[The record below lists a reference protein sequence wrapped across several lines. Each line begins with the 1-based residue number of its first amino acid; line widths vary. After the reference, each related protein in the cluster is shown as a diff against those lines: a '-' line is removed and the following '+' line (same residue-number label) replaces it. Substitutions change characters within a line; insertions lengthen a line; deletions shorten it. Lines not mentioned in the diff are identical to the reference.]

1 MLVLKT
7 EHPSIREHAMDG
19 IQPLTDKEKL
29 ERYERFAEGIRDELA
44 ETDSKLQEL
53 KAQGRT
59 KTATYRQ
66 LFANRFM
73 LEEMVSR
80 LDEAGL

>member
-1 MLVLKT
+1 
-7 EHPSIREHAMDG
+7 MDSA
-19 IQPLTDKEKL
+19 QPLSDREKL
-29 ERYERFAEGIRDELA
+29 ERYVRFAQDLRDELA
-44 ETDSKLQEL
+44 ETDQQLKDM

-59 KTATYRQ
+59 KTATYQQ

-80 LDEAGL
+80 LDEADL

>member
-1 MLVLKT
+1 M
-7 EHPSIREHAMDG
+7 
-19 IQPLTDKEKL
+19 TDAERL
-29 ERYERFAEGIRDELA
+29 ERHERFAKGIRNELA
-44 ETDSKLQEL
+44 EADSKLQEL

-59 KTATYRQ
+59 KTATWRQ

>member
-1 MLVLKT
+1 M
-7 EHPSIREHAMDG
+7 EDAQDMA
-19 IQPLTDKEKL
+19 EKL
-29 ERYERFAEGIRDELA
+29 ERYEGFARGLRDELA
-44 ETDSKLQEL
+44 TTDQKLQTL
-53 KAQGRT
+53 KAQGKT

-80 LDEAGL
+80 LDEADL

>member
-1 MLVLKT
+1 
-7 EHPSIREHAMDG
+7 MDSA
-19 IQPLTDKEKL
+19 QPLSDREKL
-29 ERYERFAEGIRDELA
+29 ERYEHFVRDLRDELA
-44 ETDSKLQEL
+44 ATDQKLQTL
-53 KAQGRT
+53 KAQDRT

-80 LDEAGL
+80 LDEADL

>member
-1 MLVLKT
+1 M
-7 EHPSIREHAMDG
+7 EDAQDMA
-19 IQPLTDKEKL
+19 EKL
-29 ERYERFAEGIRDELA
+29 ERYECFARALRDELA
-44 ETDSKLQEL
+44 ETDQQLKDM

-59 KTATYRQ
+59 KTATYQQ

-80 LDEAGL
+80 LDEADL

>member
-1 MLVLKT
+1 MPEVLSHFQEFT
-7 EHPSIREHAMDG
+7 REGRRSM
-19 IQPLTDKEKL
+19 TDAERL
-29 ERYERFAEGIRDELA
+29 ERHERFAKGIRNELA
-44 ETDSKLQEL
+44 EADSKLQEL

-59 KTATYRQ
+59 KTATWRQ

>member
-1 MLVLKT
+1 
-7 EHPSIREHAMDG
+7 MDSA
-19 IQPLTDKEKL
+19 QPLSDRKKL
-29 ERYERFAEGIRDELA
+29 ERYVRFAQDLRDELA
-44 ETDSKLQEL
+44 ETDQKLQTL
-53 KAQGRT
+53 KAQGKT

-80 LDEAGL
+80 LDEADL

>member
-1 MLVLKT
+1 
-7 EHPSIREHAMDG
+7 MDSA
-19 IQPLTDKEKL
+19 QPLSDRKKL
-29 ERYERFAEGIRDELA
+29 ERYIRFAQDLRDELA
-44 ETDSKLQEL
+44 ETDQQLKDM

-59 KTATYRQ
+59 KTATYQQ

-80 LDEAGL
+80 LDEADL

>member
-1 MLVLKT
+1 
-7 EHPSIREHAMDG
+7 MDSA
-19 IQPLTDKEKL
+19 QPLSDREKL
-29 ERYERFAEGIRDELA
+29 ERYVRFAQDLRDELA
-44 ETDSKLQEL
+44 ETDQQLKDM

-59 KTATYRQ
+59 KTATYQQ

-80 LDEAGL
+80 LEEADL

>member
-1 MLVLKT
+1 M
-7 EHPSIREHAMDG
+7 
-19 IQPLTDKEKL
+19 
-29 ERYERFAEGIRDELA
+29 
-44 ETDSKLQEL
+44 

-59 KTATYRQ
+59 KTATYQQ

-80 LDEAGL
+80 LDEADL

>member
-1 MLVLKT
+1 M
-7 EHPSIREHAMDG
+7 EDAQDMA
-19 IQPLTDKEKL
+19 EKL
-29 ERYERFAEGIRDELA
+29 ERYECFARDLRDELA
-44 ETDSKLQEL
+44 ETDQQLKDM

-59 KTATYRQ
+59 KTATYQQ

-80 LDEAGL
+80 LDEADL

>member
-1 MLVLKT
+1 
-7 EHPSIREHAMDG
+7 MDSA
-19 IQPLTDKEKL
+19 QSLSDREKL
-29 ERYERFAEGIRDELA
+29 ERYVRFAQDLRDELA
-44 ETDSKLQEL
+44 ETDQQLKDM

-66 LFANRFM
+66 LFAKRFM

-80 LDEAGL
+80 LDEADL

>member
-1 MLVLKT
+1 MLARGL
-7 EHPSIREHAMDG
+7 
-19 IQPLTDKEKL
+19 
-29 ERYERFAEGIRDELA
+29 RDELA
-44 ETDSKLQEL
+44 TTDQKLQTL
-53 KAQGRT
+53 KAQGKT

-80 LDEAGL
+80 LDEADL

>member
-1 MLVLKT
+1 
-7 EHPSIREHAMDG
+7 MDSA
-19 IQPLTDKEKL
+19 QPLSDREKL
-29 ERYERFAEGIRDELA
+29 ERYVRFAQDLRDELA
-44 ETDSKLQEL
+44 ETDQQLKDM

-66 LFANRFM
+66 LFANLFM

-80 LDEAGL
+80 LDEADL

>member
-1 MLVLKT
+1 MA
-7 EHPSIREHAMDG
+7 RAMDSA
-19 IQPLTDKEKL
+19 QSLSDREKL
-29 ERYERFAEGIRDELA
+29 ERYVRFAQDLRDELA
-44 ETDSKLQEL
+44 ETDQQLKDM

-80 LDEAGL
+80 LDEADL